1 MSESQTQVEITV
13 GGTAPITDDSIG
25 LTSDQSIEGL
35 AQYEAG
41 VSDLI
46 AAYELAEQSYF
57 PAARASAPNLGRMV
71 ASNSTQGF

>member
-1 MSESQTQVEITV
+1 MTYNP
-13 GGTAPITDDSIG
+13 APTTDDSIG

-57 PAARASAPNLGRMV
+57 PAARASAPSLGRMV